1 MKKYLF
7 IVLLFGVCFGQDC
20 TADDGTA
27 GVKLWEEC
35 YSIENTETISLPCI
49 MGCGGQGL
57 KGPIPP
63 EIGLL
68 TNLTS
73 LNLFYNAV
81 SGPIPPEIGNLVN
94 LTYLNLG
101 YNELSGSIPSEIGN
115 LLNLNYLLLGNN
127 HFSGTIPSEIG
138 NLVNLERLDLIKNQ
152 LYGLIPED
160 ICNLPDSVFILN
172 SPHVSSRSNYFC
184 PPYPACIEDSLVQE
198 SEYCDNGEECIA
210 GDGTDGLILWDS
222 CYSINN
228 TTAINL
234 SGNNGNDLGEL
245 YGPIPSEIGQ
255 FLNLDTLNLSINNL
269 SSSIPIELSSL
280 SNLKTLNL
288 HYNKLSG
295 NLPFQI
301 GSLLGLERLYL
312 NYNKLSGSIPNQIGN
327 LSNLIEFHIHQ
338 NFISGSIPPEIGNL
352 ENLESLFLA
361 DNSLTGAIPVE
372 LFNLQNL
379 KYLNIRRVPYGMSPI
394 DGNNRFS
401 QSYVFSN
408 IVNLVSIE
416 TFIAPDC
423 GLMGT
428 IPSEIGNLQ
437 NLIKLNIQDNQLTG
451 IVPESICDLNI
462 DFNAA
467 GFWDRD
473 FNLRGNNLCMPH
485 PSCIVGNTGMSNQ
498 DTSNCNI
505 DLNWNFSL
513 SEQIVTI
520 NGDDQIWNPGENISI
535 EFDLCNNSDIAH
547 MYYPGIVLKADSQ
560 IVSID
565 NEYYWFYGLDSNS
578 CNTATFNVLADSSI
592 NFNTSINFKAYAE
605 ALNCEN
611 QSEYCIDSDTI
622 AFSIPIIF
630 ETVYVYE
637 PIQIPNEFALHQ
649 NYPNPFNP
657 ITSLRYDLPN
667 DGLVNI
673 TIYDMMGRI
682 VKTLVNS
689 SQIAGYKSIQW
700 NATNDR
706 NEPVSAGL
714 YLYTI
719 QAGEFR
725 QTKKMV
731 LLK

>member
-7 IVLLFGVCFGQDC
+7 IVLLAGVCFGQEC
-20 TADDGTA
+20 TANDGTA
-27 GVKLWEEC
+27 GVELWEEC
-35 YSIENTETISLPCI
+35 YSIENTETISRPCI
-49 MGCGGQGL
+49 MCGGQEL
-57 KGPIPP
+57 KGPIPH

-68 TNLTS
+68 TNLTY
-73 LNLFYNAV
+73 LNLFYNEI
-81 SGPIPPEIGNLVN
+81 SGPIPAEIGNLVN

-115 LLNLNYLLLGNN
+115 LVNLNYLDLGNN

-138 NLVNLERLDLIKNQ
+138 NLVNLENLELVKNQ

-160 ICNLPDSVFILN
+160 ICNLADSVFTLS
-172 SPHVSSRSNYFC
+172 SPHLSLRSNYFC
-184 PPYPACIEDSLVQE
+184 PPYPACIEDSLIQE

-210 GDGTDGLILWDS
+210 EDGTDGLILWDS
-222 CYSINN
+222 CYSKIN
-228 TTAINL
+228 TSSISIT
-234 SGNNGNDLGEL
+234 GNNGNDLGGL
-245 YGPIPSEIGQ
+245 YGPIPPEIGS
-255 FLNLDTLNLSINNL
+255 FLNLETLNLSINNL
-269 SSSIPIELSSL
+269 SSSIPNEISNLI
-280 SNLKTLNL
+280 NLKTLNL

-295 NLPFQI
+295 NLPLEI
-301 GSLLGLERLYL
+301 CDLPELERLYL
-312 NYNKLSGSIPNQIGN
+312 NYNKISGNIPNQIGN

-338 NFISGSIPPEIGNL
+338 NFISGSIPSEIGNL

-361 DNSLTGAIPVE
+361 DNSLSGEVPIE

-401 QSYVFSN
+401 QSFVFSN
-408 IVNLVSIE
+408 IVNLMSIE

-437 NLIKLNIQDNQLTG
+437 NLQKLNIQDNQLTG

-462 DFNAA
+462 DFNAT

-473 FNLRGNNLCMPH
+473 FNLRGNNLCMPY
-485 PSCIVGNTGMSNQ
+485 PSCIVGNGGMSYQ

-535 EFDLCNNSDIAH
+535 ELDLCNNSDIAH

-565 NEYYWFYGLDSNS
+565 NEYFWFYGIDSNS

-592 NFNTSINFKAYAE
+592 SFNTFINFKAYAN

-611 QSEYCIDSDTI
+611 QSEYCIDSDTV
-622 AFSIPIIF
+622 AFSIPIMF
-630 ETVYVYE
+630 ETVYAHE
-637 PIQIPNEFALHQ
+637 PIQIPNEFALYQ

-657 ITSLRYDLPN
+657 ITSLRYDLPQ

-682 VKTLVNS
+682 VKTLVNG
-689 SQIAGYKSIQW
+689 SQTAGFKSVQW
-700 NATNDR
+700 NATNDK

-719 QAGEFR
+719 QTGEFR